1 MVEDNKGT
9 PIADFPICSSAVTVL
24 LLSETPRLTLAS
36 GAYGFGFTGF
46 EPGNFK
52 AIKTNLDAYPAS
64 SVRDYNTTAD
74 GDSPNLFFAVDR

>member
-9 PIADFPICSSAVTVL
+9 PIADFPICSSAVMV

-36 GAYGFGFTGF
+36 GAYGFTGV

-64 SVRDYNTTAD
+64 SVRDYKTTAD